1 MEHLARPIKDV
12 LKDYLALGE
21 STLEGNWNSKL
32 AEELFRLAGSRPH
45 SNPDLSRLGK
55 SFRLSRLTDR
65 QTMLLVRA
73 SLIMSNL
80 DSEHPNGYREFS
92 CPPVSVFYFEL
103 ASRTREYDPELTE
116 WILANRVN
124 PYDPMGSWLTD
135 DSVRA
140 FLDEG
145 LCSQSEYYRRREEAR
160 IEARKV
166 QSLEARTTRTYRSLI
181 NSVANG
187 DLVAVRHHV
196 SSGLV
201 DPREVETEAGSLLDL
216 AIANAREGVAEYLR
230 SLGLG
235 K

>member
-1 MEHLARPIKDV
+1 MEHLARPFKDV
-12 LKDYLALGE
+12 LEDYLALGE
-21 STLEGNWNSKL
+21 STLEGKWNLKL
-32 AEELFRLAGSRPH
+32 AEELFVLAGGKPH
-45 SNPDLSRLGK
+45 SNPDLWRLGK
-55 SFRLSRLTDR
+55 SSRLSTLSDE
-65 QTMLLVRA
+65 QVMLLVRA

-80 DSEHPNGYREFS
+80 DSDHPNGYREFS
-92 CPPVSVFYFEL
+92 CPPVSQFFFEL

-124 PYDPMGSWLTD
+124 PYDPMGSWLAEE
-135 DSVRA
+135 SVRA

-160 IEARKV
+160 IEARKI
-166 QSLEARTTRTYRSLI
+166 QSLEARTARTYRSLI

-196 SSGLV
+196 GSGLV
-201 DPREVETEAGSLLDL
+201 DPKEVETEAGSLLDL